1 MSKYT
6 TEVRF
11 ICESKSGLEVSG
23 GSGDVDNIIAN
34 SWNKIFTSKV
44 PFFNEEYRSV
54 LCKKI
59 LKHYYLREI
68 CCETVGIWI
77 LWMNTRLEEIMPY
90 YNQLYESAKIEFNP
104 MYDVNLTRKHER
116 NVEGTSKEDGTR
128 TQTTK
133 ETKTQT
139 NKETKTQT
147 TKETR
152 EDTGEGSRNITGSR
166 DTDTT
171 GNSTKSTTNSS
182 EETKHDLYSD
192 TPQGNITGLE
202 NENYLTNARK
212 ITDNINNTAN
222 EQLNTAEKSG
232 TDYTENENTNSSTNG
247 TTNSS
252 LNETNNSSL
261 DGTTNNSLDGTTSN
275 IGSSNTTEDYLETII
290 GKQGT
295 ESFSSLLNKFRETFL
310 NIDMQVIEEFS
321 DLFFGLW

>member
-23 GSGDVDNIIAN
+23 GSSDVDNIIAN
-34 SWNKIFTSKV
+34 SWNKIFTSKA
-44 PFFNEEYRSV
+44 PFFDEEYRSI
-54 LCKKI
+54 LCQKI

-68 CCETVGIWI
+68 CCETVGIWT

-90 YNQLYESAKIEFNP
+90 YNQLYDSAKIEFNP
-104 MYDVNLTRKHER
+104 MHDVDLTRKHER

-128 TQTTK
+128 TDNTTSK
-133 ETKTQT
+133 RTL
-139 NKETKTQT
+139 
-147 TKETR
+147 
-152 EDTGEGSRNITGSR
+152 TGNR
-166 DTDTT
+166 DTDSTGSGTRNTT
-171 GNSTKSTTNSS
+171 SGSD
-182 EETKHDLYSD
+182 ETKRDLYSD
-192 TPQGNITGLE
+192 TPQGAITGLE

-212 ITDNINNTAN
+212 ITDNVNGTGNEETNT
-222 EQLNTAEKSG
+222 
-232 TDYTENENTNSSTNG
+232 TENTGTNYSETED
-247 TTNSS
+247 TTGKV
-252 LNETNNSSL
+252 
-261 DGTTNNSLDGTTSN
+261 DGITSN
-275 IGSSNTTEDYLETII
+275 TGSSNTTEDYLETIV